1 MLVEV
6 SIATW
11 SKILLQYS
19 AFDLS
24 ATLPSNPGHA
34 DAGAVAGGVADSI
47 GFVVTIVA
55 GSWLLS
61 RSRN

>member
-1 MLVEV
+1 MLVDV
-6 SIATW
+6 SIATR

-24 ATLPSNPGHA
+24 ATLPSNSGHT

-47 GFVVTIVA
+47 GFYC
-55 GSWLLS
+55 
-61 RSRN
+61 